1 MVINGCGKIIQIAL
15 DICTR
20 FPKKEFTSWQEH
32 LNFLNYFSYDER
44 IQLDLK
50 NIAVPFERI
59 DFSDKLQKENERK
72 IVFFKLID
80 RKYRLCYG
88 KYSCQSSTPLHSF
101 HFYEQDYDGT

>member
-20 FPKKEFTSWQEH
+20 FTKKEFTSW
-32 LNFLNYFSYDER
+32 
-44 IQLDLK
+44 
-50 NIAVPFERI
+50 
-59 DFSDKLQKENERK
+59 QKENERK